1 MQWKR
6 VTAAVAAV
14 LASGAMLA
22 GCNMMIVD
30 TVYKYDYAYI
40 LLPDGTCVQGKVD
53 KWTDYA
59 DGDQLQI
66 VIEGVTYLTDTTR
79 AVLVQY

>member
-1 MQWKR
+1 MKWKR
-6 VTAAVAAV
+6 VAAAVAALLV
-14 LASGAMLA
+14 SGAVLA
-22 GCNMMIVD
+22 GCNMMLVD

-53 KWTDYA
+53 SWRDYE

-66 VIEGVTYLTDTTR
+66 VIEGMTYLTDTTR
-79 AVLVQY
+79 AVLVQH